1 MTREGT
7 TLVIV
12 DMQPGLPASHED
24 WLKGAVY
31 QEIMTARGEDWGI
44 VILEYMHHSPPRSL
58 GDTYQYLVSAAA
70 GNCEVFAMRVKAT
83 LDGSER
89 VADAVAEKNMPT
101 GRFRVCGVNVHGCVQ
116 QTVLGLAERYPDS
129 IIEVVGHACN
139 DQNGINWH
147 RFKLPGNA
155 QVV

>member
-12 DMQPGLPASHED
+12 DMQPDLPASNEE

-31 QEIMTARGEDWGI
+31 QEIMMARGEDSGI
-44 VILEYMHHSPPRSL
+44 VILEYMHPNPPRHL

-70 GNCEVFAMRVKAT
+70 GNCDVFAMRVKAT

-89 VADAVAEKNMPT
+89 VADAVADKLMPT
-101 GRFRVCGVNVHGCVQ
+101 SRFRVCGVNVHGCIQ
-116 QTVLGLAERYPDS
+116 ETVLGLAERYPNS
-129 IIEVVGHACN
+129 IIEVVGYACN
-139 DQNGINWH
+139 DINGINWD
-147 RFKLPGNA
+147 RFKLPSNV